1 MSFNVDYIINLRD
14 KASAKIDKL
23 NKKSE
28 KTNSGFSNM
37 AKMAGGLFAGAAIV
51 GGIKKI
57 ASLGI
62 EMEQTRV
69 AFSTFLGDA
78 GKANVL
84 IAELNEFA
92 NVTPFDNAQIITASK
107 ALLTAGVTA
116 EGMTDQLKTIGDVAA
131 GAGVPITELSQIFAK
146 ATNKGKL
153 QAEELNQF
161 AERGIPILDVLAKK
175 WGMNKAEVLKMGEK
189 GKITADV
196 MKEAFQ
202 TMSGEGGRF
211 FNMMEKQSATTGG
224 KISTL
229 IGKLQMIGITIGEK
243 LLPIISAVVD
253 GFLGMIKFV
262 QENATAFKIL
272 GGAVL
277 GIAASLGAYLLV
289 INAASIA
296 TKIWGVAQMAINFL
310 LTANPIGLIVV
321 AIGAFVGAI
330 MAAWQSSETFRGVLF
345 GLWEVL
351 KMVGSAVW
359 EWMVAPFRTLWEILK
374 PMIPAVKGF
383 FQGIVDFIKPIG
395 KAIWDFFIKPLKMA
409 IQGVKEVLKFMG
421 ILGDGD
427 SVTSKVS
434 KTFSKG
440 FKEGVEDFNKG
451 EKKESAISGGAES
464 AIAGTTGAALAGAA
478 TKTGKGLNSGIDKVT
493 SSAPKTFNI
502 NIENLV
508 KDFKISTT
516 NMAEGAEKTKDAI
529 LQTLIAAVNDVSVIS
544 K

>member
-14 KASAKIDKL
+14 KVSTKL
-23 NKKSE
+23 SHLQKQAD
-28 KTNSGFSNM
+28 KTNRG
-37 AKMAGGLFAGAAIV
+37 FAGMASGM
-51 GGIKKI
+51 GGILAGAGIAIAIKKV

-211 FNMMEKQSATTGG
+211 FNMMEKQSATAGG

-229 IGKLQMIGITIGEK
+229 IGKLQMMGIAIGEK
-243 LLPIISAVVD
+243 LIPLITKITDKLIS
-253 GFLGMIKFV
+253 FLGFIKK
-262 QENATAFKIL
+262 NAAVFKIV

-277 GIAASLGAYLLV
+277 GLTIAIITIISAIKSW
-289 INAASIA
+289 AAVQAI
-296 TKIWGVAQMAINFL
+296 INFL
-310 LTANPIGLIVV
+310 LVANPIGIIIVAVSALVGAIVV
-321 AIGAFVGAI
+321 A
-330 MAAWQSSETFRGVLF
+330 WQTSETFRGVLLGTWEVIKLVGGAIWDF
-345 GLWEVL
+345 LIAPYKALWEL
-351 KMVGSAVW
+351 
-359 EWMVAPFRTLWEILK
+359 LK
-374 PMIPAVKGF
+374 PMIPAIKGF
-383 FQGIVDFIKPIG
+383 FSDMIDFIKPVG
-395 KAIWDFFIKPLKMA
+395 KAIYDFLVAPIKLA
-409 IQGVKEVLKFMG
+409 IDGIKSALKFIGLMA
-421 ILGDGD
+421 DGN
-427 SVTSKVS
+427 SVVSKV
-434 KTFSKG
+434 KDVFSKG
-440 FKEGVEDFNKG
+440 FAFGADKSDSK
-451 EKKESAISGGAES
+451 GAE
-464 AIAGTTGAALAGAA
+464 IAKKSGSLLVG
-478 TKTGKGLNSGIDKVT
+478 KTESGIKPVNPSLNKGLNSGVDKVT

-502 NIENLV
+502 NIESLI
-508 KDFKISTT
+508 KDFKINTT
-516 NMAEGAEKTKDAI
+516 NMQESATKTKEMITQA
-529 LQTLIAAVNDVSVIS
+529 LISAVNDVSIIDR
-544 K
+544 

>member
-14 KASAKIDKL
+14 KASVKLKKL
-23 NKKSE
+23 NKQAND
-28 KTNSGFSNM
+28 TNSGF
-37 AKMAGGLFAGAAIV
+37 AKMGSGIGGLLAGAGIAAGVV
-51 GGIKKI
+51 GI
-57 ASLGI
+57 AKLGI

-116 EGMTDQLKTIGDVAA
+116 EGMTDQLRTIGDVAA

-211 FNMMEKQSATTGG
+211 FNMMEKQSATAGG

-229 IGKLQMIGITIGEK
+229 VGKLQMMGIAIGEK
-243 LLPIISAVVD
+243 LVPVIAKMADKLISFVEFINRNSTIFKVV
-253 GFLGMIKFV
+253 GGAILGMASAIVTIIGAIKSWVAV
-262 QENATAFKIL
+262 Q
-272 GGAVL
+272 
-277 GIAASLGAYLLV
+277 
-289 INAASIA
+289 SI
-296 TKIWGVAQMAINFL
+296 INFL

-451 EKKESAISGGAES
+451 EKKESAIAGGAES

>member
-23 NKKSE
+23 NKKAND
-28 KTNSGFSNM
+28 TNTGFAKLGSGL
-37 AKMAGGLFAGAAIV
+37 GGLLAGAGIGLAIGKV
-51 GGIKKI
+51 AK
-57 ASLGI
+57 LGI

-107 ALLTAGVTA
+107 ALLTAEVSA
-116 EGMTDQLKTIGDVAA
+116 EGMTDQLRTIGDVAA

-175 WGMNKAEVLKMGEK
+175 WGMNKAQVLKMGEQ

-211 FNMMEKQSATTGG
+211 FNMMEKQSATAGG

-229 IGKLQMIGITIGEK
+229 VGKLQMMGIAIGEK
-243 LLPIISAVVD
+243 LVPVIAKMADKFISFIDYINKNQGIFKVV
-253 GFLGMIKFV
+253 GGAILGMASAIVTIIGLIKSWVAV
-262 QENATAFKIL
+262 QS
-272 GGAVL
+272 V
-277 GIAASLGAYLLV
+277 
-289 INAASIA
+289 
-296 TKIWGVAQMAINFL
+296 INFL
-310 LTANPIGLIVV
+310 LAANPIGLIVV
-321 AIGAFVGAI
+321 AIGALIGAI
-330 MAAWQSSETFRGVLF
+330 MTVISMTEGWGAQWSNITTFMKAQFDVFVLGLKIAFNGISTAFMFMVNGVLKAWSWVQNKL
-345 GLWEVL
+345 GLISDKEHSKEL
-351 KMVGSAVW
+351 KRIKNEQKTRVDN
-359 EWMVAPFRTLWEILK
+359 LK
-374 PMIPAVKGF
+374 GL
-383 FQGIVDFIKPIG
+383 VDAQDKARKIAG
-395 KAIWDFFIKPLKMA
+395 KKPLEWK
-409 IQGVKEVLKFMG
+409 LKWKDEKG
-421 ILGDGD
+421 GSLD
-427 SVTSKVS
+427 SAGK
-434 KTFSKG
+434 
-440 FKEGVEDFNKG
+440 
-451 EKKESAISGGAES
+451 IGGAES
-464 AIAGTTGAALAGAA
+464 PIAGTTGAALAGTAA
-478 TKTGKGLNSGIDKVT
+478 KTGKGLNSGIDKVT

-508 KDFKISTT
+508 KDFKINTT

-529 LQTLIAAVNDVSVIS
+529 LQTLIAAVNDVSIIS

>member
-14 KASAKIDKL
+14 KASVKLKNL
-23 NKKSE
+23 NKQAND
-28 KTNSGFSNM
+28 TNSGF
-37 AKMAGGLFAGAAIV
+37 AKMGSGIGGLLAGAGIAAGVV
-51 GGIKKI
+51 GI
-57 ASLGI
+57 AKLGV

-69 AFSTFLGDA
+69 SFSTFLGDA

-84 IAELNEFA
+84 ISELNEFA
-92 NVTPFDNAQIITASK
+92 NVTPFDNAQIISASK

-196 MKEAFQ
+196 MKEAFS

-211 FNMMEKQSATTGG
+211 FNMMEKQSETAGG

-229 IGKLQMIGITIGEK
+229 IGKLQMMGIAIGEK
-243 LLPIISAVVD
+243 LVPIIAKMADKLIAFVEYINKNQTVFKVVGGAILGMATAIVTIIGAIKAWSAV
-253 GFLGMIKFV
+253 
-262 QENATAFKIL
+262 Q
-272 GGAVL
+272 AV
-277 GIAASLGAYLLV
+277 
-289 INAASIA
+289 
-296 TKIWGVAQMAINFL
+296 INFL

-321 AIGAFVGAI
+321 AIGALVGAI
-330 MAAWQSSETFRGVLF
+330 IAAWQTSETFRGVLF
-345 GLWEVL
+345 GLWEGL
-351 KMVGSAVW
+351 KLVGNAIFDSLIAPLEGFMTVW
-359 EWMVAPFRTLWEILK
+359 QGLKEVFSGKGAGTLIDGIKAIGKSIFNLLLQPLFAMTEIFDK
-374 PMIPAVKGF
+374 IAGTSFTKDIEKFTGATSVFSGVEGAVKDGF
-383 FQGIVDFIKPIG
+383 QAGVD
-395 KAIWDFFIKPLKMA
+395 
-409 IQGVKEVLKFMG
+409 
-421 ILGDGD
+421 
-427 SVTSKVS
+427 
-434 KTFSKG
+434 
-440 FKEGVEDFNKG
+440 DFNKD
-451 EKKESAISGGAES
+451 EK
-464 AIAGTTGAALAGAA
+464 GAA
-478 TKTGKGLNSGIDKVT
+478 TAGGTTAGGTTAGALAATAGKTGKGLNSGIDKVT

-508 KDFKISTT
+508 KDFKIQTANLKES
-516 NMAEGAEKTKDAI
+516 AEETKEAI
-529 LQTLIAAVNDVSVIS
+529 LQTLITAVNDVSIID